1 MKRIGMVG
9 GGIMA
14 AGMVQNF
21 LRHGYEVHIWNRTK
35 DHVEPLLKAGAPWCE
50 SPKSVAESSDITIEC
65 VTDDEASRK
74 VWADPETGIL
84 AGSSKGKVYI
94 ASSSLSLG
102 WTDELAKLCADRGLS
117 FLDMPLTGSR
127 AGAES
132 GTLRL
137 LIGGDEAILDSIR
150 DDLKAISEK
159 IYRFGPAGAGMRFK
173 LILNM
178 LIAIHVNAA
187 AQAIELAKCAGLTVD
202 EVQHALFDGTMG
214 PASPATAMTF
224 KNIDLPASQV
234 NFATRWIAKDLR
246 YAQAMAKQYGL
257 DLDLLNDA
265 AVDFAEA
272 AESGYAD
279 QDFTKV
285 AQLYRPKA

>member
-21 LRHGYEVHIWNRTK
+21 LKHGYEVYIWNRTQS
-35 DHVEPLLKAGAPWCE
+35 HVASLLSAGARWCE

-65 VTDDEASRK
+65 VTDDAASRK
-74 VWADPETGIL
+74 VWTDPATGIL
-84 AGSSKGKVYI
+84 AGAVAGKVYI

-102 WTDELAKLCADRGLS
+102 WTDELAKLCTDKSLS

-127 AGAES
+127 AGAEG

-137 LIGGDEAILDSIR
+137 LVGGDGALLNSIR

-159 IYRFGPAGAGMRFK
+159 VYHFGPAGAGMRFK

-187 AQAIELAKCAGLTVD
+187 AQAAELARRAGLDVNKVFD
-202 EVQHALFDGTMG
+202 AFFDGNMG
-214 PASPATAMTF
+214 PASPATAMLY
-224 KNIDLPASQV
+224 KNMDTPPEHV
-234 NFATRWIAKDLR
+234 NFAAKWMAKDLR
-246 YAQAMAKQYGL
+246 YGQGMAKQYGV
-257 DLDLLNDA
+257 DVDLLNDTA
-265 AVDFAEA
+265 ADYARMLEA
-272 AESGYAD
+272 GLSD
-279 QDFTKV
+279 QDMTKIV
-285 AQLYRPKA
+285 QLYRG